1 MTERPRNASKT
12 PMRPPSGLPEPPTY
26 EMERMRAV
34 TLPRMTGSS
43 T

>member
-1 MTERPRNASKT
+1 MTERPRAASKA
-12 PMRPPSGLPEPPTY
+12 PMRPPCGLSEPPTY
-26 EMERMRAV
+26 EMERIRAV